1 MLVVMSSATRSLPEN
16 YVLKDNIDLSQD
28 LRLAIWL
35 NIAATILF
43 FISIWCCYLYLAWL
57 RPELIKQS
65 FSIEID
71 AASLLKILG
80 VLIIILVNLVLHEAI
95 HGFFFWWFTRSKPL
109 FALHLA
115 YAYAAAPEWY
125 IPRHQYAVIGLAPLL
140 LIDAVILAI
149 LPLVPQE
156 AILILVSMLA
166 FNTGGAIGDI
176 WMVSRLLFLAPAGLI
191 NDHGDSVQFY
201 QPS

>member
-1 MLVVMSSATRSLPEN
+1 MSTATRSLPEN
-16 YVLKDNIDLSQD
+16 YVLKENIDLSQN

-35 NIAATILF
+35 NIVAVVLF
-43 FISIWCCYLYLAWL
+43 FITIWCSYLYLTWI

-65 FSIEID
+65 FSFKID
-71 AASLLKILG
+71 AASLWKILG

-95 HGFFFWWFTRSKPL
+95 HGFFFWCFTRSRPL

-125 IPRHQYAVIGLAPLL
+125 IPRNQYAVIGLAPLL

-149 LPLVPQE
+149 LPLVPRE

-166 FNTGGAIGDI
+166 FNTGGATGDI
-176 WMVSRLLFLAPAGLI
+176 WMISRLLFLAPSGLI